1 MRPDGS
7 RRRWVRLAALCTAVI
22 ASAVTFGLVT
32 DNEITANTR
41 FDQAH
46 QALDV
51 TRAHLVLVRSSL
63 ATASADLRAV
73 DKQVGLDTATLSEDT
88 SQLQGVEAALSAARA
103 GVSSQT
109 MAMNDLR
116 VCLGGVEQG
125 LNALAVGDRVH
136 AVNALTAV
144 STSCTAAYVANG

>member
-51 TRAHLVLVRSSL
+51 TRAHLVLVRSSC
-63 ATASADLRAV
+63 ASASAYLRAV
-73 DKQVGLDTATLSEDT
+73 DKQVGLHTATLSEDT

-109 MAMNDLR
+109 
-116 VCLGGVEQG
+116 CL
-125 LNALAVGDRVH
+125 LYTSPSPRDRQKSRMPSS
-136 AVNALTAV
+136 A
-144 STSCTAAYVANG
+144 